1 MPAGRT
7 LGLGQHVGSG
17 KVAQGQKN
25 AWKGMGVA
33 CASPGPGAGLAAHL
47 PRLPAARPPPS
58 GLRVGHRTRSSLMQA
73 GGQFLSPSSALFH
86 LP

>member
-33 CASPGPGAGLAAHL
+33 AHL

-73 GGQFLSPSSALFH
+73 GG
-86 LP
+86 